1 MATFQT
7 PWWRIALRGWICSSR
22 HAAPRFAYPPI
33 GGGCLLLP
41 WRHPWPTLPKS
52 FFPSFI
58 STLGLVTTFSTI
70 LSLSLSPSD
79 ILTSFLR
86 SYRSPRYLIPFVIF
100 FSLFVYIY
108 ILSNRSFIVI
118 YSYLYTCTITNS
130 KIKSK
135 VKEEIVNVQIFCA
148 GTWFFIPVYRWHN
161 YLLCKAIQLYR
172 VSTL

>member
-33 GGGCLLLP
+33 RGGCLLLP

-70 LSLSLSPSD
+70 LSLSLSSRPS
-79 ILTSFLR
+79 IS
-86 SYRSPRYLIPFVIF
+86 RYF
-100 FSLFVYIY
+100 FST
-108 ILSNRSFIVI
+108 ILSILRTFSSSLPSIISSSHVTLFYPTVIVII
-118 YSYLYTCTITNS
+118 YSYVTENNIVESNRKWKKERNK
-130 KIKSK
+130 KI
-135 VKEEIVNVQIFCA
+135 INVRVFSC
-148 GTWFFIPVYRWHN
+148 WFFVPV
-161 YLLCKAIQLYR
+161 
-172 VSTL
+172 